1 MFNAGNMIYNLPMLL
16 TLFRLVFSISILP
29 FLLVNVCQQDNFQL
43 NILFAVLFLGVC
55 FTDFLDGYFARRNN
69 QVTRLGKLLDPIA
82 DKFLLLAALIA
93 LLVVQKIHYWFVII
107 LLGREMFVLALRLI
121 ALEEG
126 IDVPVSKLAKYKT
139 ASQMM
144 LITFLVMRPS
154 SFSMVSSYVEFGL
167 LSLVMCLSL
176 VTAFNYSVNV
186 LKKRYRK
193 IT

>member
-1 MFNAGNMIYNLPMLL
+1 MLL